1 MHRLLTPKGKL
12 FLLGDEAVVRGALE
26 AGIGFSSTYPGTPAS
41 EIGDAFCEICK
52 EAGVYSEYSPHEKTA
67 AEAAAGAA
75 FSGLRSM
82 VSFKHFGFN
91 VATDSIFPL
100 SFYGVKGGM
109 VIVYS
114 DDPNCWSSGQSEQDT
129 RPFAK
134 IAHMPMLEPS
144 DPQEAKD
151 FTKLAFEMSEKF
163 HIPVILR
170 LTTRVCY
177 SRGTVKLG
185 PIINGKKAG
194 QGVFTKENRWH
205 TMPPKIVER
214 HAELHDVLK
223 KIEEWSEKTDLHLTV
238 KGKRND
244 LGIITSGVSFNYVME
259 TLDRLGLDLP
269 VLKVSMYPYPKNRI
283 RSFISG
289 FKLKQVLVVE
299 ELEGFLENEVKAIES
314 EMVTDVRVRGKDL
327 IPAWGEMRIE
337 KVVGAIGSIL
347 GLPVQEEKKTP
358 AHVFKRDPILCPGCP
373 HRASFWNAKTSAGKD
388 MTYAGDIGCY
398 ILGIYKPIEM
408 QDYIIA
414 MGAGTGISH
423 GISKATGKPVITV
436 MGDSTFFHAGMPA
449 ILNAAYNDSDLLIMV
464 LDNGIT
470 AMTGQQPNAGMGVR
484 CGGEAARKASIEEVA
499 KALGAEVYTVNPF
512 DTKKMQAAII
522 ELLKKK
528 GPKVLIA
535 RQPCRLMFMR
545 NAKKNKVNIPVFEI
559 DQKKCKKCDVCVQ
572 YGCPAIHVDMPKKHY
587 YIDPDMCWGCTV
599 CSQICPYNAIG
610 VRKKPEQKK

>member
-41 EIGDAFCEICK
+41 EIGDTFCEICK
-52 EAGVYSEYSPHEKTA
+52 EAGVYSEYSTNEKTA
-67 AEAAAGAA
+67 TEAAAGAA

-91 VATDSIFPL
+91 VATDSVFPL
-100 SFYGVKGGM
+100 AYYGVKGGM

-114 DDPNCWSSGQSEQDT
+114 DDPNCWSSGQSEQDS

-134 IAHMPMLEPS
+134 VAHMPMLEPS

-151 FTKLAFEMSEKF
+151 FTKLAFELSEKF
-163 HIPVILR
+163 HTPVIIR

-177 SRGTVKLG
+177 SRGAVKLG
-185 PIINGKKAG
+185 PIVKGKAVG

-214 HAELHDVLK
+214 HAELHGVLK
-223 KIEEWSEKTDLHLTV
+223 KVEEWSEKTDLHRV
-238 KGKRND
+238 IKGKRND
-244 LGIITSGVSFNYVME
+244 LGIITSGVSYTYVME
-259 TLDRLGLDLP
+259 ALDRLGLDLP

-283 RSFISG
+283 KSFISDM
-289 FKLKQVLVVE
+289 KLKQILIVE
-299 ELEGFLENEVKAIES
+299 ELEGFLENEVKAVES
-314 EMVTDVRVRGKDL
+314 EMVIDVRVRGKDL
-327 IPAWGEMRIE
+327 IPQWGEMRLE
-337 KVVGAIGSIL
+337 KVTAAISSIL
-347 GLPVQEEKKTP
+347 GMPIEEEKKTP
-358 AHVFKRDPILCPGCP
+358 ANVFKRDPILCPGCP
-373 HRASFWNAKTSAGKD
+373 HRASFWNAKASAGKEL
-388 MTYAGDIGCY
+388 TYAGDIGCY
-398 ILGIYKPIEM
+398 ILGIYKPIDM
-408 QDYIIA
+408 QDYVIA

-423 GISKATGKPVITV
+423 GISKATGKPVVTV
-436 MGDSTFFHAGMPA
+436 MGDSTFFHAGMPE

-464 LDNGIT
+464 LDNGTT
-470 AMTGQQPNAGMGVR
+470 AMTGQQPHAGTGVR

-499 KALGAEVYTVNPF
+499 KALGVEVAVVNPF
-512 DTKKMQAAII
+512 DTKKMQATIT

-545 NAKKNKVNIPVFEI
+545 NARKNKVKIPVFEI
-559 DQKKCKKCDVCVQ
+559 DQKKCKKCDLCVQ

-599 CSQICPYNAIG
+599 CSQVCPYGAIS
-610 VRKKPEQKK
+610 VKREPEKK